1 MGAGMDPPVP
11 PRTARDPDAAVLAL
25 GAAVLAAIVAI
36 DVALS
41 GTVSLT
47 PWVLIAPMFIATR
60 GTARETAIVAIAAF
74 LTSVGLGAVND
85 TFGQAIHVSH
95 MALVAAGGVLAVVA
109 AGIRRRLDAERERTS
124 ELLDR
129 ERGERV
135 RQEFASRASQLL
147 EAPQD
152 AMTMLD
158 EVAGLAVPDM
168 ADLCIIDLLE
178 PDGTLKGVVVRSTD
192 ARDAEALREQRAI
205 APLDPAGEHP
215 VAVAA
220 RTGRAVL
227 LSELPDLDLP
237 RYASSAEHLE
247 LMLRL
252 RYRSAIVV
260 PLSARG
266 RTLGVLS
273 LLRFAT
279 DSAYDDQDFSVA
291 RDLARRA
298 ALAIDNARLFGEL
311 QRAEGQLEAILKYL
325 SEAVTVQDSSGELV
339 YANQAAAD
347 IMGADSPEELLAT
360 PVAEIAARYWQFTE
374 VGEPFPPAA
383 YPGRRALAGERPDP
397 VVLRQVDRVT
407 HDERWVRLAA
417 TPIATEGSSE
427 RLAVTVT
434 EDITDVVHITR
445 RQRFL
450 ASATKLLASSLNVE
464 ATIEKVAWAV
474 VPDLADWCA
483 VHVPDEQGHLRQ
495 MAVADLD
502 VPEPERFEAL
512 ASDLFARTPPGESNL
527 DHVTLNA
534 GSPDHVASV
543 AVVPLVFPGDEAL
556 GAITLVSAGR
566 GRRLSLADLALMEEI
581 GRLAG
586 VAIANARV
594 HAARSHIATTLQRSL
609 LPPRLPDV
617 PGLTIAARFRAAGVS
632 AEVGGDFYDLFPA
645 VNGWMVAIGDVTGKG
660 PVAAAITSLA
670 RYTLRTAA
678 LYERRPERTLER
690 LNDVL
695 LADPERR
702 RLCTAV
708 CAHLAPGADGVRVR
722 LACAGHPSPY
732 VLRAGDG
739 AEAAGTP
746 GTLLGAFEEVAWEA
760 TELDLHPG
768 DTLVLYTD
776 GVTDTTRGG
785 GERFGQ
791 DRLAALLDTCAG
803 LTPED
808 IARRID
814 AALLAFEEG
823 PQRDDLA
830 MLVLRADTVSR

>member
-11 PRTARDPDAAVLAL
+11 SRPIRDPDAAVLAL
-25 GAAVLAAIVAI
+25 GAAVLAGIVAI

-47 PWVLIAPMFIATR
+47 PWVLIAPMVIATR
-60 GTARETAIVAIAAF
+60 GTVRETAIVAVAAF
-74 LTSVGLGAVND
+74 LVSIGLGAVND
-85 TFGQAIHVSH
+85 TFGHAIHVSH
-95 MALVAAGGVLAVVA
+95 MALVLIGGVLAVA
-109 AGIRRRLDAERERTS
+109 AANVRRRLDHERDRTTR
-124 ELLDR
+124 LLDR
-129 ERGERV
+129 ERSERV

-147 EAPQD
+147 ETPPD

-168 ADLCIIDLLE
+168 ADLCTIDLLDQ
-178 PDGTLKGVVVRSTD
+178 DGALDGVIVRSTD
-192 ARDAEALREQRAI
+192 PRAADDLREQRRL
-205 APLDPAGEHP
+205 APLDSAGEHP

-220 RTGRAVL
+220 RTGEPL
-227 LSELPDLDLP
+227 LLPEMADVDLR
-237 RYASSAEHLE
+237 RYAASPQHLA
-247 LMLRL
+247 LMQRL
-252 RYRSAIVV
+252 RYRSAIIV
-260 PLSARG
+260 PLSARA

-279 DSAYDDQDFSVA
+279 DVPYDDEDFSVA

-298 ALAIDNARLFGEL
+298 ALAVDNARLFGEL
-311 QRAEGQLEAILKYL
+311 QRAEAQLETILQNL
-325 SEAVTVQDSSGELV
+325 SEAVTVQDASGELV

-347 IMGADSPEELLAT
+347 IMGAASPEELLAA
-360 PVAEIAARYWQFTE
+360 PVSEITARYWQFTE
-374 VGEPFPPAA
+374 AGDPFPPEA

-397 VVLRQVDRVT
+397 VVLRQVDRAT
-407 HDERWVRLAA
+407 HEERWVRLSA
-417 TPIATEGSSE
+417 TPIAIAGTGEH
-427 RLAVTVT
+427 LAVTVT
-434 EDITDVVHITR
+434 DDITDVVHITR

-464 ATIEKVAWAV
+464 ATIEKVAWAL
-474 VPDLADWCA
+474 VPDFADWCA
-483 VHVPDEQGHLRQ
+483 VHVPDDRGRLRR

-502 VPEPERFEAL
+502 VAEPERFEAL
-512 ASDLFARTPPGESNL
+512 AADLLARTPLGESGL
-527 DHVTLNA
+527 DDVTLDES
-534 GSPDHVASV
+534 SPDSVASV
-543 AVVPLVFPGDEAL
+543 AVVPLVFPGDEAR

-581 GRLAG
+581 GRRAG

-594 HAARSHIATTLQRSL
+594 HEARSYIATTLQRSL
-609 LPPRLPDV
+609 LPPRLPDM

-678 LYERRPERTLER
+678 LYERRPERVLER

-695 LADPERR
+695 LSDPEHRQ
-702 RLCTAV
+702 LCTAI
-708 CAHLAPGADGVRVR
+708 CAHLARVEDGVHVR
-722 LACAGHPSPY
+722 LVCAGHPSPY
-732 VLRAGDG
+732 LLRAGEG
-739 AEAAGTP
+739 AAAAGRP

-760 TELDLHPG
+760 AELDLEPG

-776 GVTDTTRGG
+776 GVTDTTRAA

-791 DRLAALLDTCAG
+791 ERLAALLNSCTG
-803 LTPED
+803 LPPEEV
-808 IARRID
+808 ARRID
-814 AALLAFEEG
+814 AALHAFEEG

-830 MLVLRADTVSR
+830 VLVLRADAVSR

>member
-11 PRTARDPDAAVLAL
+11 SRTTRDPDAAVLAL
-25 GAAVLAAIVAI
+25 GIAVLAAIVAI

-41 GTVSLT
+41 NTVTLT

-60 GTARETAIVAIAAF
+60 GTVRETAIIAAVAF
-74 LTSVGLGAVND
+74 LASIGLGSLNG
-85 TFGQAIHVSH
+85 TFGEAIHISH
-95 MALVAAGGVLAVVA
+95 MALVAAGGLLAVFT
-109 AGIRRRLDAERERTS
+109 AGVRRRLDAERQRTS
-124 ELLDR
+124 ALLDR
-129 ERGERV
+129 ERAERV

-147 EAPQD
+147 EAPPD
-152 AMTMLD
+152 PMTMLD

-192 ARDAEALREQRAI
+192 PHDADALREQRAR
-205 APLDPAGEHP
+205 APIDPAGEHP
-215 VAVAA
+215 VAQAA

-227 LSELPDLDLP
+227 LPELSDIDLQ
-237 RYASSAEHLE
+237 RYAGSPEHLE
-247 LMLRL
+247 LMMRL

-260 PLSARG
+260 PLGARG
-266 RTLGVLS
+266 RTLGVMS
-273 LLRFAT
+273 LLRFESDAP
-279 DSAYDDQDFSVA
+279 YDDQDFSVA

-298 ALAIDNARLFGEL
+298 TLAIDNARLFGDL
-311 QRAEGQLEAILKYL
+311 QRAESQLETILQNL
-325 SEAVTVQDSSGELV
+325 SEAVTVQDASGELV

-347 IMGADSPEELLAT
+347 IMGAASPEELLAT
-360 PVAEIAARYWQFTE
+360 PVAEIAGRYWQFTE
-374 VGEPFPPAA
+374 DGEPFPPDA
-383 YPGRRALAGERPDP
+383 YPGRRALGGERPDP
-397 VVLRQVDRVT
+397 VVLRQVDRAT
-407 HDERWVRLAA
+407 HEERWVRLAA
-417 TPIATEGSSE
+417 TPILIESTNE

-434 EDITDVVHITR
+434 EDISDVVHIAR

-450 ASATKLLASSLNVE
+450 ASATKMLASSLDVD

-474 VPDLADWCA
+474 VPDFADWCA
-483 VHVPDEQGHLRQ
+483 VHVPDAQGNLRRV
-495 MAVADLD
+495 AIADLD
-502 VPEPERFEAL
+502 VAEPERFEAL
-512 ASDLFARTPPGESNL
+512 ASELFARTPPGESSL
-527 DHVTLNA
+527 DDVRLDA
-534 GSPDHVASV
+534 GSPGEVASV
-543 AVVPLVFPGDEAL
+543 AVVPLVFPGDQAR
-556 GAITLVSAGR
+556 GAITLVAAGR

-581 GRLAG
+581 GRRAG

-594 HAARSHIATTLQRSL
+594 HAARSHIASTLQRSL
-609 LPPRLPDV
+609 LPPRLPAV

-632 AEVGGDFYDLFPA
+632 SEVGGDFYDLFPA

-678 LYERRPERTLER
+678 LYERRPERALER

-702 RLCTAV
+702 QLCTAV
-708 CAHLAPGADGVRVR
+708 CAHLTNGPEGVHLRMV
-722 LACAGHPSPY
+722 CAGHPSPY

-739 AEAAGTP
+739 VMPAGQP

-760 TELDLHPG
+760 TELDLNPG

-776 GVTDTTRGG
+776 GVTDTTRRG

-791 DRLAALLDTCAG
+791 DRLAALLSTCAD
-803 LTPED
+803 LPPED

-814 AALLAFEEG
+814 AALMAFEEG
-823 PQRDDLA
+823 SQRDDLA
-830 MLVLRADTVSR
+830 VLVLRADPVSR